1 MRASFDLIIFDLDG
15 TLIEFHHDYL
25 FEQTFRILEQFQHP
39 PVARETLE
47 HHFSSFEYFTF
58 VEHQQEEFV
67 EAFWKAFD
75 WANFPKPQVLPNA
88 LNTLEKLSAQ
98 GFSLAIATARLT
110 PEKMLRQELA
120 HTGLLDIISHVASR
134 SCQSIDWRDKR
145 KMLLD
150 VCLAHNVEPARA
162 MMIGDVPADIE
173 SAKAAGIG
181 LSIAVKSGGIRE
193 SILAAAQPDH
203 IIEDVSDLTRFF
215 NL

>member
-15 TLIEFHHDYL
+15 TLIEFHHEYL

-47 HHFSSFEYFTF
+47 HHFSSFEYFAF
-58 VEHQQEEFV
+58 VQHQQEEFT
-67 EAFWKAFD
+67 EAFWNAFD
-75 WANFPKPQVLPNA
+75 WANFPKAQVLPNT
-88 LNTLEKLSAQ
+88 LSTLENLIGQ

-110 PEKMLRQELA
+110 PEETLREELA
-120 HTGLLDIISHVASR
+120 HTGLLNHISHVASR
-134 SCQSIDWRDKR
+134 SCKSIDWRDKR

-150 VCLAHNVEPARA
+150 VCLAHNVEPGRA

-181 LSIAVKSGGIRE
+181 LSIAVKSGGIKE
-193 SILAAAQPDH
+193 DILAGTNPDF
-203 IIEDVSDLTRFF
+203 ILDSIADLHTLF
-215 NL
+215 NR